1 MQDSTFIG
9 LDVRKAT
16 ISVAVAAGERG
27 GDVRHWGT
35 IPNRA
40 EAIRKLAERLGCAG
54 RHLHF
59 CHEAGPCGYGLH
71 RQLTEMGHDCTVV
84 APSFAIS
91 LEPWRSIA
99 HSP

>member
-1 MQDSTFIG
+1 MFIG
-9 LDVRKAT
+9 PDVHKAT

-27 GDVRHWGT
+27 GEVRHRGT

-40 EAIRKLAERLGCAG
+40 EAIRKLAERLGGEG

-59 CHEAGPCGYGLH
+59 CHEAGLCGYGLH
-71 RQLTEMGHDCTVV
+71 RQLTGIGHACTVV